1 VFNGDVEVIVKGAI
15 TDNVKAFSTGKFGNE
30 LSVARTVKF
39 VTPAVVG
46 VPLICPPGDNDNPA
60 GNAETSVHVYGD
72 VPPDAF
78 RV

>member
-1 VFNGDVEVIVKGAI
+1 MFNGDVVVIVKGAT
-15 TDNVKAFSTGKFGNE
+15 TDNVKAFVTLKFGKL
-30 LSVARTVKF
+30 LSVARTVKV

-72 VPPDAF
+72 VPPVAF